1 MSAPRS
7 GSIGAL
13 VASLPDNYLRD
24 PEWLRL
30 SNEALR
36 AFPGSPRQQQL
47 QARMRE
53 IERLVSVET
62 VD

>member
-1 MSAPRS
+1 M
-7 GSIGAL
+7 
-13 VASLPDNYLRD
+13 ASLPDNYLRD